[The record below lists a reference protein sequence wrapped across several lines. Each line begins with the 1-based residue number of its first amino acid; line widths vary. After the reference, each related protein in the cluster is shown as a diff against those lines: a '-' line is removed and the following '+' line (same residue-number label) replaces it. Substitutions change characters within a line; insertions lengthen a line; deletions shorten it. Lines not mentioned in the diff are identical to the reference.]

1 VTRLC
6 LHCRVLVAA
15 GTACPFG
22 GRHPI
27 VDLAEPWGR
36 SELGAAVWGHTL
48 PAFELDAQRR
58 REMGAGLGAA
68 VDPGW
73 SGAAAGAMVFLSGLL
88 LHSWTVGVSGGAL
101 AMLARLVT
109 RARERRACYVPDPMG
124 APAPAPSPDPVVSAP
139 ALTGVAEGTP
149 QLAAPLSGRPCLAFA
164 VRLLA
169 RKGSRWPRVLLSY
182 GRGGDFLAVRP
193 EGGRVQVRAGALALL
208 DAPAEES
215 SRAISEEQVQAL
227 LAGLFAATAVRAPDL
242 EIMFPWLWVQESLL
256 LPGDRIQLVARLDPG
271 GQAVAADCCPLAYKE
286 DRVAASPPGRGPA
299 PRIRGWGRV
308 Q

>member
-6 LHCRVLVAA
+6 LHCRVLVGQGA
-15 GTACPFG
+15 ACPFG
-22 GRHPI
+22 GRHPL
-27 VDLAEPWGR
+27 VDLTEPRGR
-36 SELGAAVWGHTL
+36 SELAAAIWGHTL

-58 REMGAGLGAA
+58 RELGTSLGAA

-124 APAPAPSPDPVVSAP
+124 AATPPPDPVVSAP
-139 ALTGVAEGTP
+139 ALTGVAEGTA
-149 QLAAPLSGRPCLAFA
+149 QLSAPLSGRPCLAFA
-164 VRLLA
+164 IRLLA
-169 RKGSRWPRVLLSY
+169 HKGSRWPRVLLSY
-182 GRGGDFLAVRP
+182 GRGGDFLAVDADAAR
-193 EGGRVQVRAGALALL
+193 RVQVRAGTLALL
-208 DAPAEES
+208 DAPGDES
-215 SRAISEEQVQAL
+215 SRAVSEERVQAL
-227 LAGLFAATAVRAPDL
+227 LAGLFAATAVRPPDL

-256 LPGDRIQLVARLDPG
+256 LPGERIQLVARLDPG
-271 GQAVAADCCPLAYKE
+271 GQAVAADCCPLAYKQ
-286 DRVAASPPGRGPA
+286 DRGATSPPGTDPA
-299 PRIRGWGRV
+299 PRIGRV